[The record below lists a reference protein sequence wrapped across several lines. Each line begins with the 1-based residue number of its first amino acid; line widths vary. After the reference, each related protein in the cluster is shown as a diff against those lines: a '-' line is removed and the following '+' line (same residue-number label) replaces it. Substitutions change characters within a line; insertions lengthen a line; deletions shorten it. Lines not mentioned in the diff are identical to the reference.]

1 MMLERLKEQ
10 HLQEVE
16 ELQNQLES
24 KVSLQKIKY
33 LRKFS
38 SINNHI
44 RNKQKEKPVLK
55 LLS

>member
-44 RNKQKEKPVLK
+44 RNKQKEKPVLQ